1 MTKNSKGTTRTITT
15 LIAVG
20 LMTVVPLRRAHAG
33 HVTETTVAPVTITNQ
48 VGSYSG
54 SINALATKDQID
66 TQNDSTKYVQF
77 GTPPG
82 SSYQGYFTYSL
93 PPTVNPAQITTLT
106 FLANVLGPSARS
118 DAFTWSIYNWTTS
131 KYESL
136 GNQNVCGGTTGTHPC
151 NSSTNGTLDSANYAR
166 WKWLQRMA
174 LGRPLTQY
182 VNASGQIQVQLASQ
196 NATGYLDVDYAVM
209 DVFTNDGIAG
219 TLWIPPQN
227 YRWQYQLQV
236 SSTGASQY
244 ASTEG
249 INVNICV
256 VLLHWRRL
264 CNS

>member
-106 FLANVLGPSARS
+106 FLANVFGPSAKS
-118 DAFTWSIYNWTTS
+118 DAFTWSIYNWTAS

-151 NSSTNGTLDSANYAR
+151 NSSTNGTLDSANLCALEVASTHGAGPSADTICERVRSDPGSACLPECHRLPGRGLRGHGCVHER
-166 WKWLQRMA
+166 WHRGNVVDSAAKL
-174 LGRPLTQY
+174 PLA
-182 VNASGQIQVQLASQ
+182 VPASGQFDRCITVRVDRGDQRQHLCGPFTLA
-196 NATGYLDVDYAVM
+196 APV
-209 DVFTNDGIAG
+209 
-219 TLWIPPQN
+219 
-227 YRWQYQLQV
+227 
-236 SSTGASQY
+236 
-244 ASTEG
+244 
-249 INVNICV
+249 
-256 VLLHWRRL
+256 
-264 CNS
+264 

>member
-1 MTKNSKGTTRTITT
+1 MNRLEIRTFA
-15 LIAVG
+15 AV
-20 LMTVVPLRRAHAG
+20 PQ
-33 HVTETTVAPVTITNQ
+33 EPI
-48 VGSYSG
+48 
-54 SINALATKDQID
+54 LATAVP
-66 TQNDSTKYVQF
+66 TALS
-77 GTPPG
+77 TPP
-82 SSYQGYFTYSL
+82 T
-93 PPTVNPAQITTLT
+93 
-106 FLANVLGPSARS
+106 
-118 DAFTWSIYNWTTS
+118 
-131 KYESL
+131 
-136 GNQNVCGGTTGTHPC
+136 
-151 NSSTNGTLDSANYAR
+151 YAR

-256 VLLHWRRL
+256 VPLHWRRL

>member
-20 LMTVVPLRRAHAG
+20 LMTIVPLRRAHAG
-33 HVTETTVAPVTITNQ
+33 HVTETIVAPVTITN
-48 VGSYSG
+48 SYSG